1 MIPSMTRPLLLLAL
15 VVALAFG
22 PTLAPALAQERQ
34 LYFAETGH
42 SLDTRFLAAFEGLGG
57 SQVLGFPITES
68 FYDED
73 GLLLQYLENARLE
86 LAPQDQSSGL
96 QVQLAPLGVIMGG
109 WDLPLERGG
118 ESAGIDPGCRYFPE
132 SGHQV
137 CHAFLDY
144 YLAHGGPEA
153 LGLPISEFRLEG
165 ERIVQYFERLRLD
178 WHPEAA
184 ADEWVRPGPLGR
196 DHFALAGYGSALLD
210 PRDPPAGAD
219 YQVYALQV
227 QPSVEK
233 PLVTSD
239 DLQQVHLVVRDQNL
253 KPVQGAGVLLAV
265 YLPEGLQ
272 VQLLPPTDAAGV
284 TSAELVLSGAAPGSR
299 VDLDFTVQFH
309 DLTALARDSFFVWW

>member
-1 MIPSMTRPLLLLAL
+1 MIPVMSRLAWLLA
-15 VVALAFG
+15 VGAVLAFS
-22 PTLAPALAQERQ
+22 PTPALAQQPQ

-42 SLDTRFLAAFEGLGG
+42 SLDARFLDAFEGWGG
-57 SQVLGFPITES
+57 PPVLGFPITEA

-86 LAPQDQSSGL
+86 LVPQQQGLGL

-109 WDLPLERGG
+109 WDLPRRQAGI
-118 ESAGIDPGCRYFPE
+118 SAGLDPGCRYYPD

-144 YLAHGGPEA
+144 YLAHGGPDA

-165 ERIVQYFERLRLD
+165 GRIVQYFERLRLD

-184 ADEWVRPGPLGR
+184 AGEWVSPGPLGR
-196 DHFALAGYGSALLD
+196 DHFALAGYGPALLD
-210 PRDPPAGAD
+210 PRDPPPGVD
-219 YQVYALQV
+219 YQVYVLQV
-227 QPSVEK
+227 QPSVWK
-233 PLVTSD
+233 PLVSSD
-239 DLQQVHLVVRDQNL
+239 DVQQVHLVVRDQNL
-253 KPVQGAGVLLAV
+253 APVQGAAVLFTA
-265 YLPEGLQ
+265 YLPQGLQ
-272 VQLLPPTDAAGV
+272 IQMLPPTDAAGV
-284 TSAELVLSGAAPGSR
+284 TSAELVLSGAPPGSR